1 MPICARCAQDNPD
14 VAKFCLACGA
24 PLAPP
29 APTTEERKLIT
40 VLFTDIVGSTAKAEQ
55 MDPEDVRARLAPY
68 YVRLRAEL
76 ERFGGT
82 VEKFIGDAVVALFG
96 APLAHE
102 DDPERAVRAA
112 FAVCQAIDE
121 LNAED
126 EWLDLKV
133 RVGVNTGEA
142 LVVVGARASEGEGM
156 AAGDVMNTAA
166 RLQSAAP
173 IDGVLVG
180 ELTYAATRDVVDYR
194 EAEPIAAKGKSE
206 PVRVWEAVAV
216 KEVETAAAAEGRSFV
231 GRDREVA
238 ELEDV
243 WRTGLEVRQPRLVT
257 IVGPPGIGK
266 SRLLAEFARRAEQD
280 GRVHW
285 GRCLPYGEGITYWPV
300 TELVKSAAG
309 ILQSDDRATIAQK
322 LDAFLEA
329 LGTDDL
335 DELRTIA
342 AALSNLIGI
351 PTTPRGTYTASEI
364 SQAELHWGIRRTMQ
378 LLAAE
383 RPTALVFEDLHW
395 AEPTLLEL
403 IGYIVADEADAPLVL
418 VCTARPDLADVA
430 PGFLGNAGRRRTI
443 ELDTLRR
450 EQAVALLTDLLGDA
464 SLAETPF
471 AAALIENA
479 GGNPLFLEETVR
491 TLRDRGLVDAE
502 RWRSEDIGDLPVP
515 TSVQGLISSR
525 LDQLEPAE
533 KRLAHH
539 ASVVGAVF
547 WVGAIAHLGVEGAEP
562 PPDPRPGLAS
572 LERRDFV
579 AHSLASTVAGEEEY
593 AFKHILMR
601 DVAYGQVPKGRRA
614 ELHVRFS
621 DWVTVL
627 PASADEFVEIVAWHL
642 EQACRLSREV
652 ARSPIEPP
660 VLEAAGALANA
671 ARRAERRESLR
682 EAHRYYTRALDVL
695 GDQHDQLQLELRLR
709 RADMAM
715 MLGELKAATDELLVV
730 AEGATRLGRGD
741 VECEAML
748 LLGDIDQRQGR
759 TTDAHDRLAEAQ
771 RLARVTETPYLR
783 VRAAF
788 VLATFIG
795 DYEGRHEHA
804 VESLRSAVAAAEDI
818 DDRALVAEG
827 HLRVAAL
834 LMSHDLEATGV
845 ELRRCLEIASELGSH
860 RIEAEATSWL
870 GIVAYHRGDPVEAE
884 RLCLQART
892 WFERTGDT
900 YFQVQNI
907 ILGLALFALADGRA
921 EDAEAWLREAMPI
934 ALQIGG
940 WVVLETYRHLVEA
953 LVAQDRLDDAREIVV
968 FAARSVP
975 EEDVHARA
983 LLLMA
988 EASVATAAGESAT
1001 ASASF
1006 AEALRLYEE
1015 LDMPL
1020 DLAEARMTLGRS
1032 LHAFGDLTGAR
1043 TELERARATFVRIG
1057 ATIRRDEIDHELSE
1071 LVKGPAPAGPSTVDA
1086 ADGAPSGSSVRTNH
1100 R

>member
-1 MPICARCAQDNPD
+1 MPICATCAQENPD
-14 VAKFCLACGA
+14 IAKFCLACGA

-29 APTTEERKLIT
+29 PPTSEERKLIT

-96 APLAHE
+96 APVAHE

-173 IDGVLVG
+173 VNGVLVG
-180 ELTYAATRDVVDYR
+180 ELTYAATRDVIDYR

-206 PVRVWEAVAV
+206 PVKVWEALALKELDATPAADGMTLVGRER
-216 KEVETAAAAEGRSFV
+216 EVE
-231 GRDREVA
+231 
-238 ELEDV
+238 ELAGV
-243 WRTGLEVRQPRLVT
+243 WQTVLETRLPQLAT

-266 SRLLAEFARRAEQD
+266 SRLLAEFARRVEAE
-280 GRVHW
+280 GRIHW

-322 LDAFLEA
+322 LDTFLEA

-342 AALSNLIGI
+342 SALSNLIGI

-364 SQAELHWGIRRTMQ
+364 SQGELHWGIRRTMQ
-378 LLAAE
+378 LLAAQQ
-383 RPTALVFEDLHW
+383 PTAFVVEDLHW

-403 IGYIVADEADAPLVL
+403 IGYILGDDAEAPLVL
-418 VCTARPDLADVA
+418 VGSARPDLADVA
-430 PGFLGNAGRRRTI
+430 PGFLGTEGRRRTI
-443 ELDTLRR
+443 ELDTLQRD
-450 EQAVALLTDLLGDA
+450 QAVALLTNLLGDA

-491 TLRDRGLVDAE
+491 TLRDRGLVDEA
-502 RWRSEDIGDLPVP
+502 RWRSPDFGELPVP

-525 LDQLEPAE
+525 LDQLDPAE

-547 WVGAIAHLGVEGAEP
+547 WVGALAHLGVEGAEP

-579 AHSLASTVAGEEEY
+579 AHSAASTVAGEEEY

-601 DVAYGQVPKGRRA
+601 DVAYGQLPKGRRA
-614 ELHVRFS
+614 QLHVRFS
-621 DWVTVL
+621 DWVTIL
-627 PASADEFVEIVAWHL
+627 PGSADEFVEIVAWHL

-660 VLEAAGALANA
+660 LLEAAGALANA
-671 ARRAERRESLR
+671 ARRAERREGLR

-695 GDQHDQLQLELRLR
+695 GEAHGELQLELRLR
-709 RADMAM
+709 RGDIAM
-715 MLGELKAATDELLVV
+715 MLGQLKEAAEELNEVAGAAHRAGRADV
-730 AEGATRLGRGD
+730 A
-741 VECEAML
+741 CEAAL

-759 TTDAHDRLAEAQ
+759 AADAHERFAEAQ
-771 RLARVTETPYLR
+771 ALATKIGDPYLR
-783 VRAAF
+783 TKVSF
-788 VLATFIG
+788 VLAALVADF
-795 DYEGRHEHA
+795 DAEHDRA
-804 VESLRSAVAAAEDI
+804 VELLRGAIALAEEM
-818 DDRALVAEG
+818 DDVPLVAEG
-827 HLRVAAL
+827 HLRLAAIITNRG
-834 LMSHDLEATGV
+834 DLEGAEA
-845 ELRRCLEIASELGSH
+845 ELRSCLSLASELGSH
-860 RIEAEATSWL
+860 RLEAEATSWL
-870 GIVAYHRGDPVEAE
+870 GLIRYYRGAVEE
-884 RLCLQART
+884 GEQFCLQARQ

-900 YFQVQNI
+900 YFQVQN
-907 ILGLALFALADGRA
+907 LVRGLASFALAVGRA
-921 EDAEAWLREAMPI
+921 EEAEAWLREAVPV

-940 WVVLETYRHLVEA
+940 WVVVETYRYLVEA
-953 LVAQDRLDDAREIVV
+953 LLAQERLEDAQELVV
-968 FAARSVP
+968 FAARDVP
-975 EEDVHARA
+975 EEDTYARSS
-983 LLLMA
+983 LLMA
-988 EASVATAAGESAT
+988 EALVATATREPTAAAT
-1001 ASASF
+1001 AF
-1006 AEALRLYEE
+1006 AEALRLIEE
-1015 LDMPL
+1015 LDLPL
-1020 DLAEARMTLGRS
+1020 ELAEARLTLAHS
-1032 LHAFGDLTGAR
+1032 LRAFGDINSAR
-1043 TELERARATFVRIG
+1043 AELQRARALFARIG
-1057 ATIRRDEIDHELSE
+1057 ATARRDAIDDELSE
-1071 LVKGPAPAGPSTVDA
+1071 LVEGPAPAGPSTV
-1086 ADGAPSGSSVRTNH
+1086 
-1100 R
+1100 